1 MDRTD
6 MPKKIRNKIILSFTL
21 MIVLMTLFLLIFF
34 NDLIRETHLTIIK
47 REMREKTLF
56 IEHDL
61 IKSHKLTADR
71 KRIASTVSELAN
83 IIGLRIT
90 LVEPDGTV
98 IADSEVKDVAS
109 MDNHRYRTEISNA
122 LERGF
127 GEIIRYS
134 NTLRIDMLYFA
145 KRMDRMIIRLAKPL
159 YEIEESLN
167 KIRDLLITL
176 GTLLIIASMVIV
188 TIISRR
194 ITRPVKETL
203 EFAKQFSEGDYSRR
217 ILNYSDDEIG
227 SLQRALNELADTIV
241 DKIATLLLEQR
252 KLQITI
258 ESIEDGIAVID
269 SQKKILIANRSFSSI
284 LNIRYPVIDRMYFEI
299 IRGSSFNA
307 KIEYS
312 LLRGVSIKFD
322 EEFLNGRI
330 CEVLINPITEEK
342 TIQGILIVLHDITE
356 KKKIDQMKT
365 DLVGNL
371 SHELKT
377 PITILKGY
385 LETIYDNIENDET
398 NKDYIKK
405 ALASI
410 DRQNSIINDML
421 KLNMLETSIN
431 IPMEE
436 ISLKTVINNC
446 IELLS
451 PKAVNRNIEIKKLID
466 AIDDSIKCN
475 RFLSE
480 EVFFNL
486 IDNAINYNRENG
498 SVTIQANGE
507 SNNLII
513 SISDTGIGIP
523 NESLDRIFER
533 FYRVD
538 KSRSRS
544 TGGTGL
550 GLSIVKHAIEL
561 LNWSIGVSSSNEGT
575 TFTVEIHSQDIN
587 I

>member
-1 MDRTD
+1 
-6 MPKKIRNKIILSFTL
+6 MPKKIRNKIILPFTL
-21 MIVLMTLFLLIFF
+21 LIVLMVISLLVFF
-34 NDLIRETHLTIIK
+34 NNLIRETHLTIIK
-47 REMREKTLF
+47 REMKEKTQF
-56 IEHDL
+56 IEHVL
-61 IKSHKLTADR
+61 IRTQQPTNRH
-71 KRIASTVSELAN
+71 RITSTISELAN
-83 IIGLRIT
+83 IIRLRIT

-98 IADSEVKDVAS
+98 IADSEITDIAA
-109 MDNHRYRTEISNA
+109 MDNHRYRIEISNA

-127 GEIIRYS
+127 GESIRYS
-134 NTLRIDMLYFA
+134 NTLKIDMLYFA

-159 YEIEESLN
+159 YEIDESLT
-167 KIRDLLITL
+167 KIRNLLIFI
-176 GTLLIIASMVIV
+176 GILIIISSTVLI

-217 ILNYSDDEIG
+217 ILNYSDTEIG

-241 DKIATLLLEQR
+241 DKIAILLLEQR

-284 LNIRYPVIDRMYFEI
+284 LNIHYPVIDRIYFEA

-312 LLRGVSIKFD
+312 LAKGVSIKF
-322 EEFLNGRI
+322 EEKFLNGRI
-330 CEVLINPITEEK
+330 CEVFINPITEEK

-385 LETIYDNIENDET
+385 LETIYENIDNDET
-398 NKDYIKK
+398 NRDYIKK

-436 ISLKTVINNC
+436 ISLKKVIDNC
-446 IELLS
+446 IELLM
-451 PKAVNRNIEIKKLID
+451 PKVASHTIEIIKLID
-466 AIDDSIKCN
+466 TIDDSIKCN

-498 SVTIQANGE
+498 TVTIQSKRE
-507 SNNLII
+507 SNSLII
-513 SISDTGIGIP
+513 TISDTGIGIP
-523 NESLDRIFER
+523 DESLDRIFER